1 MHAILSRQDFAGII
15 SWLPHGRAWRILKPR
30 DFEVKVIPMFFE
42 HSKFSS
48 FVRQANGWGFRR
60 ITQGRDRGA
69 YYHEQFLRGL
79 PFLSKTMKRP
89 GPNEKKTADPY
100 HEPDLYKI
108 SEEHPVPEK
117 ADDDAILLN
126 STLQGGPKARVPVYW
141 GSTMSATANAAPCL
155 IESAQ
160 ATTPTDQMAFS
171 AFQRAMGA
179 SELQVISNQAPI
191 SPMQVSPQTASS
203 KPMVT
208 SIPSFLAFPVATSTH
223 SVPPMPQGNHFA
235 ALAAAN
241 QMALQIPT
249 MNVAAASH
257 FAAGFAAATAF
268 TQQHYSAM
276 VSSMQQSMHQHAQQ
290 TQQVQQPGPQEPVQ
304 YRFE

>member
-1 MHAILSRQDFAGII
+1 MHAILSREDFKDII
-15 SWLPHGRAWRILKPR
+15 TWLPHGRAWRILKPR
-30 DFEVKVIPMFFE
+30 DFEVRVIPMFFE

-60 ITQGRDRGA
+60 ITQGRDRSA

-89 GPNEKKTADPY
+89 GPSEKKTANPD
-100 HEPDLYKI
+100 HEPDLYQI

-117 ADDDAILLN
+117 ADDDSILLQC
-126 STLQGGPKARVPVYW
+126 TVQGGPKARMPIYW
-141 GSTMSATANAAPCL
+141 GSTMSATAVTAPSL
-155 IESAQ
+155 MELAQ
-160 ATTPTDQMAFS
+160 AATPTDQLAFS

-179 SELQVISNQAPI
+179 SEQQVISNQRPV
-191 SPMQVSPQTASS
+191 SPMQDSPLASP
-203 KPMVT
+203 KPLVNNV
-208 SIPSFLAFPVATSTH
+208 PFVAFPVANSAPTVAPS
-223 SVPPMPQGNHFA
+223 PQGNHFA

-241 QMALQIPT
+241 QMALQMPT

-268 TQQHYSAM
+268 TQQHYNAM
-276 VSSMQQSMHQHAQQ
+276 FSSMQQSMQQQAQQ
-290 TQQVQQPGPQEPVQ
+290 QAQVQQSAPQDPMHH
-304 YRFE
+304 